1 MFHICCYYK
10 HCYLLQLLESYHDY
24 KTIFNVIRSTRITA
38 ASQEEERARRSSMR
52 RSTRTTTTTIPL
64 LEHIATAAFFLLALG
79 ATELVGLQVS
89 FLVDWVHL

>member
-52 RSTRTTTTTIPL
+52 RSTRTTTTISL
-64 LEHIATAAFFLLALG
+64 LEHIATAALFLIAVV